1 MAIRGDWDD
10 AQGYESARPGTLY
23 WTLSL
28 YIDPDR
34 VAAAVGQPG
43 KPLRHDQFGAVQRAH
58 LPSLLLRNAIDPLFN
73 DIADREVLGEVQ
85 EHLIAAADA
94 TETPGADDRARRRA
108 AEATIRAHERLIFQ
122 PPESIEWTT
131 EGARYRAQP
140 VGLDDPRA
148 VRLRRF
154 WLAHNNGA
162 LSYHLG
168 FSHHYGSL
176 HRDGDEAGYDPAT
189 YYFLSLLQKL
199 AAPKEFELGAKW
211 APGTRVSV
219 FDPDLGIA
227 PLDKLTVT
235 DRSAKAERF
244 WPFVRRRMIGDAGRL
259 FDRLAAEAGTVRETD
274 LAPHLID
281 EVPFIEVPGL
291 TVPKSRFM
299 FLLHDDRFFKR
310 LMPLDPG
317 SGETVAR
324 KLMVQED
331 CYRPYQDAVDER
343 VQDAE
348 KHDTDVE
355 LDGDFWNW
363 VTDRP
368 DYADWMSPEKG
379 WLKPADG
386 GVFADE
392 AALAEAM
399 RAGTAV
405 WTVDDDAR
413 ALPVPAPLKVPAFEE
428 KRRDCLDYLFLAG
441 FNQNIIDFMN
451 QDTSEILDSI
461 DPIYPDSSE
470 QSDERFFVR
479 YANHRAMIS
488 YVPKSRSLET
498 GNDYIGTC
506 PYAFLIHAMSLH
518 NEFLAR
524 EHEAKS
530 MARIERIE
538 WHVAKGER
546 RTSEPLSAA
555 ALRLDAREKLTGQD
569 DFDKAEMAI
578 NQAKIADYKEY
589 ERFRYANPFRYDTE
603 RDVFAKLEELRGTK
617 RKKDALALAV
627 ASLEDHAR
635 DLQRRHEG
643 DADKAAAR
651 RDTQLNILLGG
662 TGIFG
667 AGQMIYWIGDDARKA
682 EAEKQ
687 AAANKAGTAGKK
699 PDAGK
704 SESDGTVTLGFL
716 GMSSQ
721 PLDGQKVVDVTT
733 AVMFYALIF
742 FIPFFFYVFGTAIWG
757 WLRTK
762 WLGRRI
768 AAAWMRLRGAR
779 SRP

>member
-1 MAIRGDWDD
+1 MAVRGDWDD
-10 AQGYESARPGTLY
+10 AQAYEKARPGTLY

-34 VAAAVGQPG
+34 VAAAAGQPG
-43 KPLRHDQFGAVQRAH
+43 KPLRHDQFGAVQRGH

-94 TETPGADDRARRRA
+94 PATPAGDAKAQRKA
-108 AEATIRAHERLIFQ
+108 AEAAIRAHERLLFQ
-122 PPESIEWTT
+122 PPKAIEWTT
-131 EGARYRAQP
+131 EGTRYRAQP
-140 VGLDDPRA
+140 AGLDDVRA
-148 VRLRRF
+148 VRFRRF

-168 FSHHYGSL
+168 FSHHYASL
-176 HRDGDEAGYDPAT
+176 GEDNDAAGYDPAT

-199 AAPKEFELGAKW
+199 AAPKEFELGPRF
-211 APGTRVSV
+211 APGTTVSV
-219 FDPDLGIA
+219 FDDDLGIA
-227 PLDKLTVT
+227 PLDKMLVT
-235 DRSAKAERF
+235 DRSGKAERF
-244 WPFVRRRMIGDAGRL
+244 WPFVRRRMIGDAARL
-259 FDRLAAEAGTVRETD
+259 FDRLAAEAGTVRAED

-310 LMPLDPG
+310 LMPLDPET
-317 SGETVAR
+317 GESAAR

-331 CYRPYQDAVDER
+331 CYRPYQDRVAALVEEAEERDSDVD
-343 VQDAE
+343 
-348 KHDTDVE
+348 
-355 LDGDFWNW
+355 LDGDFWTW
-363 VTDRP
+363 VGERGEYCEWIGGDRP
-368 DYADWMSPEKG
+368 NLRPV
-379 WLKPADG
+379 G
-386 GVFADE
+386 GGHFADFD
-392 AALAEAM
+392 ALAAAIRTDGAE
-399 RAGTAV
+399 
-405 WTVDDDAR
+405 WVDYEEGGSAI
-413 ALPVPAPLKVPAFEE
+413 ASVTPLPKIPAFEA
-428 KRRDCLDYLFLAG
+428 KRPDCLDYLFLAG

-488 YVPKSRSLET
+488 YVPRSRSLET

-546 RTSEPLSAA
+546 RTPEPLSAMA
-555 ALRLDAREKLTGQD
+555 ARLDARETLTGHD

-578 NQAKIADYKEY
+578 NQAKIADYRDY

-627 ASLEDHAR
+627 ASLEDHAS
-635 DLQRRHEG
+635 DLQRRHQG

-651 RDTQLNILLGG
+651 RETQLNILLGG

-667 AGQMIYWIGDDARKA
+667 AGQMIYWIGDTAKG
-682 EAEKQ
+682 
-687 AAANKAGTAGKK
+687 GTSATATSK
-699 PDAGK
+699 P
-704 SESDGTVTLGFL
+704 VTLDYL
-716 GMSSQ
+716 GLPWVEWTGPQIMHA
-721 PLDGQKVVDVTT
+721 TET
-733 AVMFYALIF
+733 VMAYALILF
-742 FIPFFFYVFGTAIWG
+742 VIALIYIAADIGWT
-757 WLRTK
+757 WLRTTRF
-762 WLGRRI
+762 GGRI
-768 AAAWMRLRGAR
+768 AARLARLRPPR
-779 SRP
+779 S